1 MGKILAIMAVPFVIA
16 WAVSTW
22 WKIRRA
28 RSQRERSLLSRASL
42 GATIGT
48 TLAVI
53 AIVMLSARGQV
64 VAIPIAIVGAII
76 YSRSIR
82 AARAR
87 IQAEESNPD
96 PVARATRVP

>member
-1 MGKILAIMAVPFVIA
+1 MPKILAIMAIPFVIM

-28 RSQRERSLLSRASL
+28 RSERERSLLSRASL

-48 TLAVI
+48 VLTVACV
-53 AIVMLSARGQV
+53 VMLSARGQV
-64 VAIPIAIVGAII
+64 VAIPIAIAGAII

-96 PVARATRVP
+96 PVARAKRL